1 LEFGGSD
8 LASSITSHRDRLS
21 ACIAGE
27 EVDRPAVALWRHFP
41 VDDQTPDTLAAATI
55 NFQRDFDFDLVK
67 VSPSSS
73 FCIRDWGAKD
83 EWRGLPEGTRDYTY
97 RVVQH
102 PEDWGMLPVLDP
114 NKGSLSRQIEC
125 LNLIAAELGGEVPII
140 QTIFSPLAQAKNLV
154 GPDNLMVHV
163 RRYPQAFKAGLEIIT
178 ESTRRFIDI
187 TRQTGIDGI
196 FYAVQHAQYSL
207 LSEDEYKI
215 FGRPFDLQV
224 LDAAQDF
231 WVNMLHLHGT
241 QIMFDDF
248 TQYPVQIIN
257 WHDRETPPS
266 LAEAKK
272 KFDGALCGGLR
283 RWETMVLGTPEE
295 VSAEAQEA
303 IHTSGSKRLILGT
316 GCVMPTIVPRGN
328 ILAAR
333 QSVER

>member
-1 LEFGGSD
+1 M
-8 LASSITSHRDRLS
+8 ASNVTSHRDRLS
-21 ACIAGE
+21 ACIAGD

-41 VDDQTPDTLAAATI
+41 VDDQSPDTLAEATI

-73 FCIRDWGAKD
+73 YCIRDWGAKD

-102 PEDWGMLPVLDP
+102 PEDWEKLPVLDP

-125 LNLIAAELGGEVPII
+125 LSMIAAELGREVPII

-154 GPDNLMVHV
+154 GPDQLLIHM
-163 RRYPQAFKAGLEIIT
+163 RRFPEALKVGLDIIT
-178 ESTRRFIDI
+178 KSTQRFVEA

-196 FYAVQHAQYSL
+196 FFAVQHAQFSL

-215 FGRPFDLQV
+215 FGRPYDLQV
-224 LDAAQDF
+224 FDAAQDF
-231 WVNMLHLHGT
+231 WLNMLHLHGG

-248 TQYPVQIIN
+248 IQYPVQIIN

-266 LAEAKK
+266 LAEAKE
-272 KFDGALCGGLR
+272 KFPGALCGGLR
-283 RWETMVLGTPEE
+283 RWETMVLGTPEI
-295 VSAEAQEA
+295 VRTEAQEA
-303 IHTSGSKRLILGT
+303 IQFSGSQRLILGT

>member
-1 LEFGGSD
+1 M
-8 LASSITSHRDRLS
+8 ASNVTSHRDRLS
-21 ACIAGE
+21 ACIAGD

-41 VDDQTPDTLAAATI
+41 VDDQSPDTLAEATI

-73 FCIRDWGAKD
+73 YCIRDWGAKD

-102 PEDWGMLPVLDP
+102 PEDWEKLPVLDP

-125 LNLIAAELGGEVPII
+125 LSMIAAELGREVPII

-154 GPDNLMVHV
+154 GPDQLLIHM
-163 RRYPQAFKAGLEIIT
+163 RRFPEALKVGLDIIT
-178 ESTRRFIDI
+178 KSTQRFVEA

-196 FYAVQHAQYSL
+196 FFAVQHAQFSL

-215 FGRPFDLQV
+215 FGRPYDLQV
-224 LDAAQDF
+224 FDAAQDF
-231 WVNMLHLHGT
+231 WLNMLHLHGG

-248 TQYPVQIIN
+248 IQYPVQIIN

-266 LAEAKK
+266 LAEAKE
-272 KFDGALCGGLR
+272 KFPGALCGGLR
-283 RWETMVLGTPEE
+283 RWETMVLGTPET
-295 VSAEAQEA
+295 VRTEAQEA
-303 IHTSGSKRLILGT
+303 IQFSGSQGLILGT